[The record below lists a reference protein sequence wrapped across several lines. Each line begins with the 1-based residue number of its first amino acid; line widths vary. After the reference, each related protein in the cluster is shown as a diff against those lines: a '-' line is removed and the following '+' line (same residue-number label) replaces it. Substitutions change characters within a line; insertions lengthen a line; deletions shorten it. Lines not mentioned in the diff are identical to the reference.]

1 MNNSWSFMDI
11 RVKIKNIRN
20 ESTSI
25 PIPKVTKTFHLTI
38 PSAWFFIEH
47 EVRFFSETQ

>member
-1 MNNSWSFMDI
+1 MDI
-11 RVKIKNIRN
+11 RVKIKISAPRPHDQFLILH
-20 ESTSI
+20 SSFT
-25 PIPKVTKTFHLTI
+25 P